1 MQNRND
7 QTDNLIFEL
16 KQKRNVKEMED
27 YLMQK
32 LNPAKTEELE
42 RILRDPQAAQNLL
55 NTPEAQA
62 LLKKLLENR

>member
-55 NTPEAQA
+55 STPEAQA

>member
-42 RILRDPQAAQNLL
+42 RILRDPQAVQNLL